1 MVFQKQDRKLRKDDV
16 ARMNKKM
23 RSNRSEPEAAEAAA
37 AEAEAAA
44 AVVVVTWNDESEE
57 GW

>member
-1 MVFQKQDRKLRKDDV
+1 MDDELFV
-16 ARMNKKM
+16 A
-23 RSNRSEPEAAEAAA
+23 AT

-44 AVVVVTWNDESEE
+44 AAVVVTWNDESEE